1 MAFSDRKQGIQKAR
15 VKEDMEEVRKQIHSL
30 PNLKSNFKELEK
42 QLKPSQTLF
51 NHMKLE
57 LRVTQQLEL

>member
-1 MAFSDRKQGIQKAR
+1 MPLYSNP
-15 VKEDMEEVRKQIHSL
+15 

-42 QLKPSQTLF
+42 QLKPSQKLF
-51 NHMKLE
+51 NHIKLE